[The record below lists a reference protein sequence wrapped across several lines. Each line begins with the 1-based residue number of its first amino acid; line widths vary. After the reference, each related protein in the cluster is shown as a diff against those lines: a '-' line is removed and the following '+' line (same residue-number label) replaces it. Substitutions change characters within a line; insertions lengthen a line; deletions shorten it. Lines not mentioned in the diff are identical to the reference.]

1 MNTTTRAND
10 MIVVAS
16 RLIALMEQEIEILR
30 NMKIREIETLQVEK
44 DQLAN
49 AYLEHSRTLRQEP
62 AQMRA
67 LAPAIREELTQ
78 ALGRLQDVF
87 GRNERA
93 LRAAREANGRLIQAV
108 VDAIAEKQG
117 NATTY
122 TNAGKVSRCATCEA
136 GPTPLT
142 LNREL

>member
-10 MIVVAS
+10 LIVVAS
-16 RLIALMEQEIEILR
+16 RLIALMEHEIEILR
-30 NMKIREIETLQVEK
+30 DMKIREIETLQVEK

-49 AYLEHSRTLRQEP
+49 AYLEHTRTLRQDP

-87 GRNERA
+87 GRNERT

-117 NATTY
+117 DATTY
-122 TNAGKVSRCATCEA
+122 TNAGKVNRFASCEA
-136 GPTPLT
+136 GPTPLS